1 MTCLNQGYLN
11 LICGG
16 SGRGGFESQWY
27 YTLYMYAK
35 YNIRNI
41 FTSWIPQSK
50 WGGGSLGPNP
60 ATPTKPQRP
69 MWPRLF
75 LTGFQFAPLIRSGGK
90 EGDNHATERINFF
103 ETSHG
108 DCEHLQM
115 GLDQYITWTF
125 QWMAKKSLHK
135 FKGRE
140 RRVIAN
146 EAGYDSSSIMA
157 KCQDGT

>member
-1 MTCLNQGYLN
+1 MGGVGGALSPNHIVHYICMQSIISGIFLHHEYLN
-11 LICGG
+11 L
-16 SGRGGFESQWY
+16 SGER
-27 YTLYMYAK
+27 
-35 YNIRNI
+35 
-41 FTSWIPQSK
+41 
-50 WGGGSLGPNP
+50 GGGSLGPNT

-69 MWPRLF
+69 MWLRLF

-140 RRVIAN
+140 
-146 EAGYDSSSIMA
+146 GDSERSR
-157 KCQDGT
+157 Q

>member
-1 MTCLNQGYLN
+1 M
-11 LICGG
+11 
-16 SGRGGFESQWY
+16 
-27 YTLYMYAK
+27 
-35 YNIRNI
+35 
-41 FTSWIPQSK
+41 
-50 WGGGSLGPNP
+50 SLGPNP

-125 QWMAKKSLHK
+125 QWMEKSP
-135 FKGRE
+135 FKSSKEG
-140 RRVIAN
+140 RVIAN
-146 EAGYDSSSIMA
+146 EAGNDSSSSIA

>member
-1 MTCLNQGYLN
+1 MGTRHDASKSGIPQSNFWGEWALSPTNIINHIGMQSITSEIFLHHEYLN
-11 LICGG
+11 L
-16 SGRGGFESQWY
+16 SGER
-27 YTLYMYAK
+27 
-35 YNIRNI
+35 
-41 FTSWIPQSK
+41 
-50 WGGGSLGPNP
+50 GGSLGPNL

-140 RRVIAN
+140 
-146 EAGYDSSSIMA
+146 GDSERSR
-157 KCQDGT
+157 Q

>member
-1 MTCLNQGYLN
+1 ML
-11 LICGG
+11 
-16 SGRGGFESQWY
+16 
-27 YTLYMYAK
+27 
-35 YNIRNI
+35 
-41 FTSWIPQSK
+41 
-50 WGGGSLGPNP
+50 
-60 ATPTKPQRP
+60 
-69 MWPRLF
+69 PRLF

-135 FKGRE
+135 FKRRE
-140 RRVIAN
+140 GDSERSWQWLILKYGKMSGWHLAN
-146 EAGYDSSSIMA
+146 IMSNKYKDEISYKFKY
-157 KCQDGT
+157 KCKYKYKYTYKYK